1 MIYVSYKKISK
12 NIYEKLLNIELR
24 NDVAQFLSEG
34 ICQNSL
40 RGIDSHGIRLF
51 PHYLEGFKQG
61 RLNKNPNYKKNNE
74 KINRKNKRKNIN
86 KSKTNQNLIKI

>member
-40 RGIDSHGIRLF
+40 RGIDSHGIRLL
-51 PHYLEGFKQG
+51 PHY
-61 RLNKNPNYKKNNE
+61 NDA
-74 KINRKNKRKNIN
+74 
-86 KSKTNQNLIKI
+86 